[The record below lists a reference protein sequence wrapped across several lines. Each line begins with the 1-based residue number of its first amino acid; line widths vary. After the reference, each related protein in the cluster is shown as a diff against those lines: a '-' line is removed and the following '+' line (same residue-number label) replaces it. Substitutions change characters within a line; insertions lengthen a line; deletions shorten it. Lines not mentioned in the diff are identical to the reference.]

1 MELFLDF
8 KCVTGKPSRWLSD
21 IGISVIFVRRAEQT
35 LETFPYNSIFSL
47 DTVNQKQYRILGRC
61 AEISSTIRDIQM
73 QEWWSLIIYPF
84 YTYNDP
90 AEKKQMMDHCNLK
103 LVGSPNSG
111 CHAKYDIIQLLA
123 FGIQL
128 FME

>member
-8 KCVTGKPSRWLSD
+8 KCITGKPSCWLSD
-21 IGISVIFVRRAEQT
+21 IGISVIVVRRAEQT
-35 LETFPYNSIFSL
+35 LETFPYSSIFSL
-47 DTVNQKQYRILGRC
+47 DTVNQKQYRILGRS

-90 AEKKQMMDHCNLK
+90 AEKKDD
-103 LVGSPNSG
+103 GS
-111 CHAKYDIIQLLA
+111 L
-123 FGIQL
+123 
-128 FME
+128 